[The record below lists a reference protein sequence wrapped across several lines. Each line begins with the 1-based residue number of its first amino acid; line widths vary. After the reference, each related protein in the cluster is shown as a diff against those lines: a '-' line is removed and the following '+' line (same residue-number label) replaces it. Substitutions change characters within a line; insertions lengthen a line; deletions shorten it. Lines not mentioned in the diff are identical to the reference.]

1 MWTSPRL
8 SRTSSVN
15 SLARSVV
22 SSRGSSF
29 GDSDTAGDEEFPI
42 PPSIPPSNPMWQRL
56 DRMPQKAQSVA
67 VHVMEMPRRQSFS
80 SGAGSEH
87 PTLAEEMD
95 LPEKTPTLPPVRKSS
110 PPEHGFAPGPLEMQL
125 SALLSKIINIER
137 EAPTIMAEDYKRLED
152 KIRSLETEKTAL
164 MTRYEALY
172 AIRDQDVANLVKVRQ
187 LLADERREH
196 QTMREVRDRD
206 LVNVL
211 ELREKLAQFT
221 WTRPQSMTR
230 PPSIER
236 RNTSADMWQM
246 AKSAAMEHR
255 ALELEKANEE
265 LLAQLATMKKENE
278 NLKTSPKGTSTSTVD
293 VDRLEAIHEDHARY
307 REKMAQRMQQLR
319 SEKESLQ
326 RELSSRED
334 ECADFQAKVDR
345 LQRGLSSD
353 YVWRHTDE
361 DDI

>member
-22 SSRGSSF
+22 SSHGSSF
-29 GDSDTAGDEEFPI
+29 GDSDTAGNEEF
-42 PPSIPPSNPMWQRL
+42 SIPPMWQRL

-67 VHVMEMPRRQSFS
+67 VNVMEMPRRQSFS
-80 SGAGSEH
+80 SGVDSEH

-95 LPEKTPTLPPVRKSS
+95 LPEKTPTLPPIREPS
-110 PPEHGFAPGPLEMQL
+110 PPDQRFEPGPLEIQL
-125 SALLSKIINIER
+125 SALMSRIVNIER
-137 EAPTIMAEDYKRLED
+137 AAPTIMAEDYKRLED
-152 KIRSLETEKTAL
+152 KIQTLESEKAAL
-164 MTRYEALY
+164 MVRYEALY

-211 ELREKLAQFT
+211 ELRDKLAQFT
-221 WTRPQSMTR
+221 WTRPQSITR

-236 RNTSADMWQM
+236 RNTTADMWQM

-255 ALELEKANEE
+255 ALELEKANED
-265 LLAQLATMKKENE
+265 LLTQLSALTKENE
-278 NLKTSPKGTSTSTVD
+278 NLKVVPKSTGTSTVD
-293 VDRLEAIHEDHARY
+293 IDRLEAIHEDHARY

-319 SEKESLQ
+319 SEKETLQ
-326 RELSSRED
+326 RELSRRED
-334 ECADFQAKVDR
+334 ECADFQAKIDR
-345 LQRGLSSD
+345 LQRGLSSE
-353 YVWRHTDE
+353 YVWRYTDDE
-361 DDI
+361 DI